1 MSWLLLLAAIVTS
14 VPIVLGFFG
23 ALHAAFDS
31 LAHFRAHLA
40 AAMAL
45 LALPLLVT
53 ALRREGLM
61 ALIFATGAFSSAL
74 LGISPG
80 FGKARASASGEPVY
94 SLVQFNMNFRN
105 QRQADFLRLLA
116 RLNPDIVLLQ
126 EAAPANRLWLERTR
140 GIYAYQH
147 YCPSTRRTGG
157 TAILS
162 RRPWVLGSGQG
173 CFSDGHA
180 AVAQIDLGG
189 RALDVV
195 SLHSLW
201 PWPHGQPQQLTDF
214 EAIGRALGDTA
225 IIAGDFN
232 AAPWSNA
239 VRRVARAANAE
250 IHSPGPSWLMWELP
264 SAWRTHFGL
273 PIDQLLAKG
282 VSVTSGPEVADEGGS
297 DHAPVLTRFAILAAA
312 EADETQE
319 AGPQTPTTGG
329 RPSNPL
335 AGESQTGATRRMA
348 VSDHRPVVE
357 PNAVKPGCE
366 PSLARATE
374 REDRTTVPDRVPS
387 TRNGSSE
394 LTCSDRPVPRRPAA
408 RSS

>member
-23 ALHAAFDS
+23 ALHPAFDS

-61 ALIFATGAFSSAL
+61 ALVFATGAFSSAQP
-74 LGISPG
+74 GMSAG

-116 RLNPDIVLLQ
+116 RLNPDVVLLQ
-126 EAAPANRLWLERTR
+126 EAAPANRHWLERTR

-162 RRPWVLGSGQG
+162 RRPWVQGSGQG

-225 IIAGDFN
+225 IVAGDFN

-239 VRRVARAANAE
+239 VRRVARAAGAE
-250 IHSPGPSWLMWELP
+250 VHSPGPSWLMWELP
-264 SAWRTHFGL
+264 VAWRAHVGL
-273 PIDQLLAKG
+273 PIDHVLTKG
-282 VSVTSGPEVADEGGS
+282 VSVTSGPDVAETGGS
-297 DHAPVLTRFAILAAA
+297 DHAPVLTRF
-312 EADETQE
+312 T
-319 AGPQTPTTGG
+319 
-329 RPSNPL
+329 
-335 AGESQTGATRRMA
+335 M
-348 VSDHRPVVE
+348 
-357 PNAVKPGCE
+357 
-366 PSLARATE
+366 
-374 REDRTTVPDRVPS
+374 
-387 TRNGSSE
+387 
-394 LTCSDRPVPRRPAA
+394 PAA
-408 RSS
+408 SPDGGEEGTGQRTALMGR